1 MRHLLILLLTLTALA
16 GCEPLPP
23 PAAPPRAAEP
33 VVLET
38 PLEDLPEV
46 APVQEPASAVP
57 VPAQPVSPLL
67 AQQRAACLREGGQ
80 MTPRGNGIY
89 SCVLPTRDAGAT
101 CTSASDCE
109 GVCLARS
116 GTCAPFQPLFG
127 CQEVFTAPGRRETLC
142 LE

>member
-1 MRHLLILLLTLTALA
+1 MRHLLILILTLTALA

-23 PAAPPRAAEP
+23 PPAPRPAEP

-46 APVQEPASAVP
+46 APVVAP
-57 VPAQPVSPLL
+57 VVTTPVQAEPVSPLL

-80 MTPRGNGIY
+80 MSPRGDGIY
-89 SCVLPTRDAGAT
+89 SCVLPTRDAGRS
-101 CTSASDCE
+101 CTSAADCE

-127 CQEVFTAPGRRETLC
+127 CQEVFTSPGRRETLC